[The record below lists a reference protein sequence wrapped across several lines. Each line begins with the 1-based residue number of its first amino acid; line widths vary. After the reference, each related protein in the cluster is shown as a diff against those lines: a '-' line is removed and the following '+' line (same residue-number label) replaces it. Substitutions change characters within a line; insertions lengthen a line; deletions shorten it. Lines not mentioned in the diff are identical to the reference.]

1 MKQAPGIGAAE
12 GLNHNSTLYCVAL
25 NVKQYG
31 SKKEFK
37 QNLGAIRVQ
46 QDFPRIPWSATG
58 GDRRRE
64 ITTSYLWTL
73 DCHGR
78 GREFESRRPR
88 HFLTANTLG
97 APNPS
102 V

>member
-1 MKQAPGIGAAE
+1 MGA
-12 GLNHNSTLYCVAL
+12 
-25 NVKQYG
+25 K
-31 SKKEFK
+31 
-37 QNLGAIRVQ
+37 
-46 QDFPRIPWSATG
+46 G

-88 HFLTANTLG
+88 HHSKEVKNLCRFPHRCKKVHLF
-97 APNPS
+97 PS
-102 V
+102 SSS